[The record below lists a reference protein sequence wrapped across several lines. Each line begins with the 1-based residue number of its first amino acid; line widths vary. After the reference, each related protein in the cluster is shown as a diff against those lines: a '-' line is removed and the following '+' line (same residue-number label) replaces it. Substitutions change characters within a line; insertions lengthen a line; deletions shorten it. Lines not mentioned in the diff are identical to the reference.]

1 MPGCAGGSKEALER
15 YRESRF
21 LMGTTVH
28 VDVCVEASNAGKI
41 KLAYQQVW
49 ERLED
54 ISWRMNVFDERSDVA
69 RINKAGLNVVA
80 VGADTYYVLQ
90 KALDY
95 TRLTQGAFDITV
107 WPLIQLWKYSEEK
120 NVFPSAAEIL
130 EAKQKV
136 GSHKIR
142 LLGDNRVQMLQR
154 AVQIDLG
161 GIAGG
166 YAVDEAARILREN
179 GITNFF
185 IDDGGDIYAGG
196 YNCERQPW
204 RIGIGDPRDRAK
216 MLDIIA
222 LSNAS
227 VTTSGNYERYYEIEG
242 ERLSHI
248 LNPLTGYPQKEVV
261 SATMIAPTAIEAD
274 ALATALCVLGTR
286 LGTDF
291 VNALPV
297 TGRQTGLP
305 QGYASVM
312 IVREESGEIRP
323 LMSRGYPEFRV
334 QSKSFFSMPHPANP
348 ANGGA
353 NGGVVLNFSGK

>member
-1 MPGCAGGSKEALER
+1 MRISAFISVVFFVSGCAGGSPEELER

-28 VDVCVEASNAGKI
+28 VDVCVEASNAGEI

-54 ISWRMNVFDERSDVA
+54 ISWRMNVFDERSDAA
-69 RINKAGLNVVA
+69 RINKAGLNAVA
-80 VGADTYYVLQ
+80 VGADTYEVLR
-90 KALDY
+90 KAVDY
-95 TRLTQGAFDITV
+95 THWTKGAFDITV
-107 WPLIQLWKYSEEK
+107 RPLIQLWKHSEESNAFPTPAQVIEAKK
-120 NVFPSAAEIL
+120 NV
-130 EAKQKV
+130 
-136 GSHKIR
+136 GSDKIR
-142 LLGDNRVQMLQR
+142 LLGDNRVQMLQE

-196 YNCERQPW
+196 YNCERRPW
-204 RIGIGDPRDRAK
+204 RVGIGDPRDREK
-216 MLDIIA
+216 MFDVIV

-227 VTTSGNYERYYEIEG
+227 VTTSGNYEHYYKIQG
-242 ERLSHI
+242 KRLSHI
-248 LNPLTGYPQKEVV
+248 LNPLTGYPQQEVV

-291 VNALPV
+291 VNALP
-297 TGRQTGLP
+297 

-312 IVREESGEIRP
+312 IVREETGEIRP
-323 LMSRGYPEFRV
+323 VMSRGYPEFRAQV
-334 QSKSFFSMPHPANP
+334 K
-348 ANGGA
+348 
-353 NGGVVLNFSGK
+353 

>member
-1 MPGCAGGSKEALER
+1 MRILAIVSVVIFLQGCAGGPKEELQR

-28 VDVCVEASNAGKI
+28 VDVCVEPSNAGKI

-69 RINKAGLNVVA
+69 RINKAGLNPVA

-95 TRLTQGAFDITV
+95 TRLTKGAFDITV
-107 WPLIQLWKYSEEK
+107 WPLIQMWKHSEQK
-120 NVFPSAAEIL
+120 NVFPSAAEIF

-136 GSHKIR
+136 GAGKIH
-142 LLGDNRVQMLQR
+142 LLGDNRVQLLR
-154 AVQIDLG
+154 EAVQIDLG

-185 IDDGGDIYAGG
+185 IDDAGDIYTGG
-196 YNCERQPW
+196 YNCERKPW
-204 RIGIGDPRDRAK
+204 RIGVGDPRDRSK
-216 MLDIIA
+216 MIDIIA

-227 VTTSGNYERYYEIEG
+227 VTTSGNYEHYYAIQG
-242 ERLSHI
+242 KRLSHI
-248 LNPLTGYPQKEVV
+248 LNPITGYPQEEVV
-261 SATMIAPTAIEAD
+261 SVTMIAPTAIEAD

-286 LGTDF
+286 LGTDL
-291 VNALPV
+291 VN
-297 TGRQTGLP
+297 GLP
-305 QGYASVM
+305 QGYASLM
-312 IVREESGEIRP
+312 IVLGEKGEIHRR
-323 LMSRGYPEFRV
+323 MSRGYPGFRA
-334 QSKSFFSMPHPANP
+334 QPKTKPSKLP
-348 ANGGA
+348 
-353 NGGVVLNFSGK
+353 GVRPP